1 MSDLN
6 PYPADPYRQ
15 GSAGSSYLTDFDRAS
30 QSASG
35 VSSTRNGYYSAD
47 DLGDQSPHFPE
58 TQGGQMVPYPGSG
71 RQSYGQAYGQPYS
84 QQYPYPPPYYGP
96 YPPYGPGV
104 YWGAFYDPRRHEAN
118 DLGGWA
124 LGLGIASIFVNCL
137 YLGAVLG
144 IPAIIVGIKGM
155 HAADEGRASNKGMSI
170 AGVVTGTIGSI
181 ISAGFLLL
189 FMVVMLQ

>member
-15 GSAGSSYLTDFDRAS
+15 GSAGSPYPADFDRAS

-58 TQGGQMVPYPGSG
+58 TQGGQMVPYPGGG

-84 QQYPYPPPYYGP
+84 QQ
-96 YPPYGPGV
+96 
-104 YWGAFYDPRRHEAN
+104 
-118 DLGGWA
+118 
-124 LGLGIASIFVNCL
+124 
-137 YLGAVLG
+137 
-144 IPAIIVGIKGM
+144 
-155 HAADEGRASNKGMSI
+155 
-170 AGVVTGTIGSI
+170 
-181 ISAGFLLL
+181 
-189 FMVVMLQ
+189 